1 MRQEL
6 LGNQQK
12 EYYKNHYKV
21 YHGTADLYSYFFEKA
36 MRLLKPKGLFGIIVA
51 NKWMRA
57 NYGEPLRRWL
67 LDTTILEIIDFGD
80 LPVFQTATA
89 YPCIFI
95 NSNTA
100 QKTPV
105 AVTQVKTL
113 DFENGLQH
121 YVQQNTILV
130 EQKSLSPDGWN
141 LSPAEEQ
148 NLLKKI
154 EKAGTPLGDYVKGKI
169 FRGVLTGLN
178 EAFVIDET
186 TQQQL
191 IKEHKSSAEIIKP
204 FLAGRDIK
212 RYQPLHSDKYLIFT
226 KRGID
231 IDKYPAIKKYLENFK
246 IQLMPKPKDYKGEDW
261 KGRKKGSY
269 KWYEIQDAVD
279 YYPEFEKPKIIYPN
293 ILKQPEFT
301 FDTNGWY
308 TNQKCFIISIDDK
321 YLLGILNSNLIHY
334 LFEKFLPK
342 LRGGFYEPSYIFFKH
357 FPIKKISPK
366 NEADKTLQQ
375 EIIKNVDCIL
385 IFFAT

>member
-154 EKAGTPLGDYVKGKI
+154 EKAGTPLGDYVKG
-169 FRGVLTGLN
+169 
-178 EAFVIDET
+178 
-186 TQQQL
+186 
-191 IKEHKSSAEIIKP
+191 
-204 FLAGRDIK
+204 
-212 RYQPLHSDKYLIFT
+212 
-226 KRGID
+226 
-231 IDKYPAIKKYLENFK
+231 
-246 IQLMPKPKDYKGEDW
+246 
-261 KGRKKGSY
+261 
-269 KWYEIQDAVD
+269 
-279 YYPEFEKPKIIYPN
+279 
-293 ILKQPEFT
+293 
-301 FDTNGWY
+301 
-308 TNQKCFIISIDDK
+308 
-321 YLLGILNSNLIHY
+321 
-334 LFEKFLPK
+334 
-342 LRGGFYEPSYIFFKH
+342 
-357 FPIKKISPK
+357 
-366 NEADKTLQQ
+366 
-375 EIIKNVDCIL
+375 
-385 IFFAT
+385 